1 MQLTSCQT
9 LVSCHIRRSNDG
21 KSLGCPNLPP
31 CTAVLRREYS
41 KSSCIVQRPGNFTS
55 DPRLVTKPDKSHF
68 QLHSSSFIHISY
80 YFIPES
86 INFWILFSSHLSSL
100 HKVLMS
106 FDASIFFLVN
116 GSFTRLVLRCKKMS
130 TTNRGRFFGRWLMLA
145 TSLAFLS
152 YLLPLQHCHREKAR
166 KVGLIKSTQNVKAN
180 GRSTKWDTQC
190 AFSKHFWALN

>member
-9 LVSCHIRRSNDG
+9 WVSCHIRRSSDG

-55 DPRLVTKPDKSHF
+55 DLFKQGLFNLGTDPRLVTKAYKSHF
-68 QLHSSSFIHISY
+68 QLHSSHNSY
-80 YFIPES
+80 HFIPYS

-116 GSFTRLVLRCKKMS
+116 GSFTRLVLRCQKMS
-130 TTNRGRFFGRWLMLA
+130 TTNRGRFFGRWLPLLLSSVICFLYNTATVKRQGKLA
-145 TSLAFLS
+145 L
-152 YLLPLQHCHREKAR
+152 
-166 KVGLIKSTQNVKAN
+166 
-180 GRSTKWDTQC
+180 
-190 AFSKHFWALN
+190 